1 MNVFSDTTC
10 IIKFSERHAM
20 ICARTS
26 FNLTELNQEYLASVL
41 NTSQPDEASSSVS
54 PSDNLGVTTTA
65 SDEDLEESVVDNL
78 SDFLREEDGASVAGG
93 ECFDVAELQL
103 EGREQTHSL
112 TNDRTSS
119 VSSSCSKC
127 PILRL

>member
-41 NTSQPDEASSSVS
+41 NNSQPDEASSSVS
-54 PSDNLGVTTTA
+54 PSDDLGVPTTA
-65 SDEDLEESVVDNL
+65 TDEDLEESVVDNL
-78 SDFLREEDGASVAGG
+78 SDFLREEEGASVAGG
-93 ECFDVAELQL
+93 ECFDVATLSGELQL
-103 EGREQTHSL
+103 EAREQSL
-112 TNDRTSS
+112 TNDRASS
-119 VSSSCSKC
+119 VSSSCSK
-127 PILRL
+127 